1 MVRPSRWQRA
11 HAPPPRAPRRQIPSW
26 IVLAVVAL
34 AAWAYSHWEKTPSG
48 QITGP
53 TAGHVASG
61 DTISG
66 AVRVVDGDSL
76 EISAARIRL
85 FGIDAPELRQ
95 LCRAADGSDVT
106 CGLTARDTLGKLIG
120 GRAVACAPAEKAP
133 SYDRTVAI
141 CTVGGTTSGDG
152 SVIDLS
158 EAMVRGGHAI
168 ELKAHSHGRYSAAE
182 REARDAK
189 RGIWAG
195 SFERPSEWRQ
205 RTGLSRSIS
214 ADESALWR

>member
-11 HAPPPRAPRRQIPSW
+11 PEPPRARRRQVPPW

-34 AAWAYSHWEKTPSG
+34 AAWAYNHWGKAPNG
-48 QITGP
+48 RIAGPVTGDV
-53 TAGHVASG
+53 TLGE
-61 DTISG
+61 TISG
-66 AVRVVDGDSL
+66 GVRVVDGDSL
-76 EISAARIRL
+76 EIGTARIRL

-106 CGLTARDTLGKLIG
+106 CGLSARDTLARLIG
-120 GRAVACAPAEKAP
+120 GRAVACAPAEKTP

-141 CTVGGTTSGDG
+141 CTINDTGGT
-152 SVIDLS
+152 IDLS
-158 EAMVRGGHAI
+158 EAMIRTGYAI

-189 RGIWAG
+189 RGLWAG

-205 RTGLSRSIS
+205 RTAR
-214 ADESALWR
+214 

>member
-1 MVRPSRWQRA
+1 M
-11 HAPPPRAPRRQIPSW
+11 PSW

-34 AAWAYSHWEKTPSG
+34 AAWAYSQWEKAPSG

-53 TAGHVASG
+53 TAG
-61 DTISG
+61 DTAQGETITG

-76 EISAARIRL
+76 EIGAARIRL

-95 LCRAADGSDVT
+95 LCRSADGSDVT
-106 CGLTARDTLGKLIG
+106 CGLAARDTLGKLIG
-120 GRAVACAPAEKAP
+120 GRPVSCAPAEKTP
-133 SYDRTVAI
+133 SYDRTVAV
-141 CTVGGTTSGDG
+141 CTVKNSNSDNGRET
-152 SVIDLS
+152 DLS
-158 EAMVRGGHAI
+158 EAMLRAGQAI

-205 RTGLSRSIS
+205 RTAR
-214 ADESALWR
+214 